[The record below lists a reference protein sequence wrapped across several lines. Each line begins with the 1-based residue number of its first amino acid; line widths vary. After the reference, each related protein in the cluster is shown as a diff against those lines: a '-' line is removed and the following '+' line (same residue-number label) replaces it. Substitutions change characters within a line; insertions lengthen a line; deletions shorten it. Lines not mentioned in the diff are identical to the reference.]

1 MIKNISQNKTFSIG
15 NRIVGIN
22 NPTFIIAEIGNNH
35 NSDLKL
41 AKDLVEAAI
50 DCGVDAVKFQMR
62 NMESLYGKNYSLKNT
77 EADLSTQYTI
87 DLLEK
92 FQLKNHEMQEIFD
105 YCKQKNIIAF
115 CTPWDIPSVEVL
127 NNFDIPIFKVA
138 SADLTNH
145 QLLKEIA
152 KSKKPMICS
161 SGMSTQNEIQI
172 AIDLLNSINAS
183 YAILHCNSTYP
194 TPYKDVHLEYLK
206 QLQRMTP
213 IVGYSGHERGIEV
226 PIAAVALGAKIIEKH
241 FTFDKKME
249 GNDHRISLLPHE
261 MKEMVRCIR
270 NVEASLGYECYE
282 RKISQGEL
290 INRENLAKSIVAK
303 VDINEGT
310 ILSEDMFQFLSPGKG
325 LQPYKLQY
333 LVNNKSTRNISA
345 GEFLY
350 DTDLPDEKRVKPKIY
365 KFKRPWGVPVRYHD
379 FASIIENSNPDL
391 IEFHL
396 SYKDID
402 ENIPRF
408 FKRKYSQG
416 FVVHAPELFSG
427 DHLLDLCSSDLSYKE
442 KSIENMKRVVAITK
456 ELKKYFPN
464 EKKPLIVAN
473 VGGFTQNAPLP
484 DEARMPLYYNLLKS
498 FKIFEDSEVELIP
511 QTMAP
516 FPWHMGGQQYQNL
529 FKFPEECDWFCK
541 EFNYRMCL
549 DYSHA
554 HLTCNFHGYTMKQYL
569 DLVAP
574 HTAHIHLGDAEG
586 VDGEGLQIGEGEVN
600 FTELA
605 YLFDK
610 YCPTASFIPEI
621 WQGHKNEGEGF
632 WIALEKL
639 EKWF

>member
-1 MIKNISQNKTFSIG
+1 MSKNISQNNIFSIG
-15 NRIVGIN
+15 NRMIGGN
-22 NPTFIIAEIGNNH
+22 NSTFIIAEIGNNH
-35 NSDLKL
+35 NGSLKI
-41 AKDLVEAAI
+41 AKELVDAAI
-50 DCGVDAVKFQMR
+50 DCKVDAVKFQMR

-77 EADLSTQYTI
+77 EADLSTQYTL
-87 DLLEK
+87 DLLAK
-92 FQLKNHEMQEIFD
+92 FQLKNHELYEIFN

-127 NNFDIPIFKVA
+127 NNFDIPVYKVA

-145 QLLKEIA
+145 ELLKEIA
-152 KSKKPMICS
+152 KNKKPMICS

-194 TPYKDVHLEYLK
+194 TPFKDVQLK
-206 QLQRMTP
+206 YIEQLQKMAP
-213 IVGYSGHERGIEV
+213 IIGYSGHERGIEV

-249 GNDHRISLLPHE
+249 GNDHKVSLLPFE

-270 NVEASLGYECYE
+270 NIESALGNNLSE

-303 VDINEGT
+303 VNIDEGT
-310 ILSEDMFQFLSPGKG
+310 ILNENMFHFLSPGKG

-333 LVNNKSTRNISA
+333 LINHKSKRDISA

-350 DTDLPDEKRVKPKIY
+350 ETDLPEVQRIKPKTY
-365 KFKRPWGVPVRYHD
+365 QFKRPWGLPVRYHD
-379 FASIIENSNPDL
+379 YESIIENSNPDL

-396 SYKDID
+396 SYKDMD
-402 ENIPRF
+402 ENISSF
-408 FKRKYSQG
+408 FRKTYSQK
-416 FVVHAPELFSG
+416 FVVHAPELFAG
-427 DHLLDLCSSDLSYKE
+427 DHLLDLCSSDVSYRE
-442 KSIENMKRVVAITK
+442 KSIENMKRVIEITK

-473 VGGFTQNAPLP
+473 VGGFTQHAPLLE
-484 DEARMPLYYNLLKS
+484 EARKPLYYELLKS
-498 FKIFEDSEVELIP
+498 FKIIEDAEVELIP

-529 FKFPEECDWFCK
+529 FKYPEECEWFCK

-549 DYSHA
+549 DYSHS
-554 HLTCNFHGYTMKQYL
+554 HLTCNFHGYTMKQFL

-586 VDGEGLQIGEGEVN
+586 VDGEGLQIGEGEIN

-605 YLFDK
+605 NLFDK
-610 YCPTASFIPEI
+610 HCPKASFIPEI
-621 WQGHKNEGEGF
+621 WQGHKNQGEGF